1 MRISF
6 KVIGLHILSLSLLVS
21 GCGDN
26 SSGKSGSLFKPLV
39 TKDAKFALALN
50 LDKDQAFK
58 IVDAYLKMVSD
69 MHILEGDDLEEAKEK
84 IEACKKD
91 IFACCDSNPERLEF
105 IERSG
110 LRNAKLSWAVVSM
123 EDFKVAASAPR
134 PVGLC
139 VAIGGKFDLEKFIAA
154 RQGEKDCDATF
165 EKMELEGETAWRI
178 VPNGDKQAKELKEA
192 NIDPYVASL
201 GGGLALLAISRD
213 TLAKHIRLYRK
224 GAGKGDALDGF
235 SAAKGEL
242 MRSHLSGIGEFV
254 KQNVPQDVLREA
266 NEVVSGGDKIVAGLQ
281 SLTIDTNVNS
291 DGTLS
296 GTIRLKAGSEED
308 ADVIRTL
315 AKTGLMAAT
324 AQLSKNSE
332 RPEDVQKAFKE
343 IKIAGS
349 DGVVEVKVDAS
360 IAVSL
365 LSENFLKY
373 RQASQECACI
383 SNMKMIQAAAEQ
395 TLMSGKKPTAEN
407 LYGPDKFFRVEPKC
421 PLGGSYIIKFTGDGY
436 DYTITCPH
444 ADKGHVLP

>member
-26 SSGKSGSLFKPLV
+26 SSFKPLV
-39 TKDAKFALALN
+39 TKDAKFTIATN

-69 MHILEGDDLEEAKEK
+69 MHILEGDDLDEVRKK

-91 IFACCDSNPERLEF
+91 IFACGDWNKNDLVSFEKL
-105 IERSG
+105 G
-110 LRNAKLSWAVVSM
+110 LRDAELAWAVWSM
-123 EDFKVAASAPR
+123 EDCKIVRGEPR
-134 PVGLC
+134 PYGIS
-139 VAIGGKFDLEKFIAA
+139 VAIGGKFDLEKAIDGCKGLEGFDVNFEMTEIE
-154 RQGEKDCDATF
+154 GEK
-165 EKMELEGETAWRI
+165 AWHI
-178 VPNGDKQAKELKEA
+178 VPKDDAKAINELQEM
-192 NIDPYVASL
+192 NLDPYVASL
-201 GGGLALLAISRD
+201 GGQLTLLAMSRD
-213 TLAKHIRLYRK
+213 TLAKQIRLYRK
-224 GAGKGDALDGF
+224 GAGKGDALIGF

-242 MRSHLSGIGEFV
+242 ARIQLSGIGEFV
-254 KQNVPQDVLREA
+254 KQNVPQDALCEA

-308 ADVIRTL
+308 ADSIRTL
-315 AKTGLMAAT
+315 AKTGLIAAA

-365 LSENFLKY
+365 LSENFLEY
-373 RQASQECACI
+373 RQTSQKFACI
-383 SNMKMIQAAAEQ
+383 SNMKQIQAAVEMS
-395 TLMSGKKPTAEN
+395 LMSDKKPTPEN
-407 LYGPDKFFRVEPKC
+407 LYGPDKYIKVEPKC
-421 PLGGSYIIKFTGDGY
+421 PLGGSYIIKKTPGEDS
-436 DYTITCPH
+436 DYKIICPH
-444 ADKGHVLP
+444 ADKGHVLPF

>member
-69 MHILEGDDLEEAKEK
+69 MHILEGDDLDEAKKK

-91 IFACCDSNPERLEF
+91 IFACGDWNKNDLVSFEKL
-105 IERSG
+105 G
-110 LRNAKLSWAVVSM
+110 LRDAELAWAVLSM
-123 EDFKVAASAPR
+123 EDCKIVRGEPLPYGSSI
-134 PVGLC
+134 
-139 VAIGGKFDLEKFIAA
+139 AIGGKFDLEKAIDGCKGLEGFDVNFEMTEMEIE
-154 RQGEKDCDATF
+154 GEK
-165 EKMELEGETAWRI
+165 AWHI
-178 VPNGDKQAKELKEA
+178 VPKVDAKTI
-192 NIDPYVASL
+192 IDPYVASL
-201 GGGLALLAISRD
+201 GGRLTLLAMSRD
-213 TLAKHIRLYRK
+213 ALAKQIRLYRK
-224 GAGKGDALDGF
+224 GAGKGDALIGF

-242 MRSHLSGIGEFV
+242 ARIQLSGIGEFV

-281 SLTIDTNVNS
+281 SLTIDTNLNS

-365 LSENFLKY
+365 FSENFLKY

-383 SNMKMIQAAAEQ
+383 SNMKQIQAAAEQ